1 MKKTL
6 VAIAAAAAV
15 TGAMA
20 ESTLYGWVDQSH
32 NTTTVTTN
40 SVNSTTN
47 AWGSNN
53 AGSSAIGVKGEED
66 LGDGLKATYLM
77 ELEVDAQAATADK
90 TKNRQSYVGLTGGF
104 GDVKIGQQYTPL
116 FNAYAAVDPSG
127 ISGHGGFIKLASN
140 QQGNG
145 FYYNTASM
153 SGFSAVLG
161 LHEGGT
167 KDTTAG
173 NVTTYGLSYT
183 NGPVYLFV
191 AQETTKAGTT
201 TVGLNTQTVGVS
213 TGDLT
218 VTQGTASYDMGVAK
232 LGLVTESMSS
242 SGSSA
247 GSAKETTLTISAPF
261 GALMVGAEFSN
272 ASYTIAGRTDTNDL
286 TSSGL
291 VANYSLS
298 KKTMVYFR
306 YGTTD
311 DKYST
316 SAITKQTVTAL
327 GLMVNF

>member
-1 MKKTL
+1 
-6 VAIAAAAAV
+6 
-15 TGAMA
+15 MA

-32 NTTTVTTN
+32 NTTTTTK
-40 SVNSTTN
+40 SGTASTTN
-47 AWGSNN
+47 TWGADN
-53 AGSSAIGVKGEED
+53 AASSAIGVKGEED

-77 ELEVDAQAATADK
+77 ELGVDAETSTANG
-90 TKNRQSYVGLTGGF
+90 KNRQSYVGLTGGF

-127 ISGHGGFIKLASN
+127 ISGHGGFIKLASG

-145 FYYNTASM
+145 FYYNTPSM

-167 KDTTAG
+167 ADSTTG

-191 AQETTKAGTT
+191 AQETTKNGTS
-201 TVGLNTQTVGVS
+201 TVGLNTTTIGS
-213 TGDLT
+213 TAGDLT

-232 LGLVTESMSS
+232 IGLVTENMSS
-242 SGSSA
+242 TASSG
-247 GSAKETTLTISAPF
+247 GSAKETTLTLSAPF
-261 GALMVGAEFSN
+261 GALLVGAEFSN
-272 ASYTIAGRTDTNDL
+272 GSYTDISGDSYNM

-291 VANYSLS
+291 IANYSLS
-298 KKTMVYFR
+298 KKTMIYFR
-306 YGTTD
+306 YGVTNDADNTT
-311 DKYST
+311 
-316 SAITKQTVTAL
+316 TKQTVTAL